1 MSLVYPA
8 LLVTMVLV
16 MMVFLVTYVVPEF
29 AKLFENL
36 NAQLP
41 AITVLMLAVGT
52 HAQKYRSVPGNWT
65 GCGGGFFWRWKS
77 TDRGGGTSIRQ
88 F

>member
-1 MSLVYPA
+1 MYPA

-16 MMVFLVTYVVPEF
+16 MLVFLVTYVVPQF

-41 AITVLMLAVGT
+41 AITVFMLAVGT
-52 HAQKYRSVPGNWT
+52 TRRSMRLSGWSRWWWLA
-65 GCGGGFFWRWKS
+65 FLFWRWKN
-77 TDRGGGTSIRQ
+77 TDRGAERIDAR